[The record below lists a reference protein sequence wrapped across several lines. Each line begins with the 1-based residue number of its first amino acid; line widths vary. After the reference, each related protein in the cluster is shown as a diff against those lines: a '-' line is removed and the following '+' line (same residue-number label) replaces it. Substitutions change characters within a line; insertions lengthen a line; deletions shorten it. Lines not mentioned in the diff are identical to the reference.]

1 MRGGLRQKLLLS
13 ALDARGSVL
22 YPASQLVVQ

>member
-1 MRGGLRQKLLLS
+1 MRGGLRQNLLLS

-22 YPASQLVVQ
+22 YPVSQLVVQ